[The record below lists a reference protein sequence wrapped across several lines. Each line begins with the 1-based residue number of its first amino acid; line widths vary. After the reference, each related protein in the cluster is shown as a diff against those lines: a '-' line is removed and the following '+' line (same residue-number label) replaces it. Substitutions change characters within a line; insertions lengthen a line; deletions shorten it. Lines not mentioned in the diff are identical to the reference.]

1 MSKIRTHYDNLRVA
15 RNADTA
21 TIRAAFRSLS
31 QKHHPD
37 KNPEDRERAE
47 AIFKMIGRAY
57 DVLSDPHKRRQ
68 HDEWIAREEG
78 RARFDGAG
86 TAGAAGTGHR
96 AGQRPAASRPSYRG
110 PPPGGRRHAGSYQRG
125 RPSGTGSGSGMHARG
140 RTGLRDANL
149 RSSTILKAM
158 VLCRRVE
165 SSGGMIVFISML
177 SGLLA
182 AAAYAIVS
190 VF

>member
-1 MSKIRTHYDNLRVA
+1 T
-15 RNADTA
+15 
-21 TIRAAFRSLS
+21 
-31 QKHHPD
+31 
-37 KNPEDRERAE
+37 
-47 AIFKMIGRAY
+47 IFKMIGRAY
-57 DVLSDPHKRRQ
+57 DVLSDPQKRRQ

-78 RARFDGAG
+78 RARFDAAG
-86 TAGAAGTGHR
+86 MAGAAGAAGAAHRTGP
-96 AGQRPAASRPSYRG
+96 RPAASRPSYRG
-110 PPPGGRRHAGSYQRG
+110 PPPGGRRHAGSYQRA

-182 AAAYAIVS
+182 AAAYAIIS